1 MMKCNDYQKNWLL
14 VSIYLLL
21 KYIKLLIHN
30 VIKTHFKVYDLF
42 CDQNNSWNMFNEQI
56 FWQLNRY
63 CYENYGMG
71 NNFIKAPC
79 YLYYLL
85 NVSSVEISLFIC
97 GVPHRKSSV
106 EVHDMVWLTM
116 NLLSCLLPLTF
127 VHKVKKYHKN
137 SWKMSDFQ
145 VWSWPIPT
153 LF

>member
-1 MMKCNDYQKNWLL
+1 MKQILL
-14 VSIYLLL
+14 W
-21 KYIKLLIHN
+21 KWWDGH
-30 VIKTHFKVYDLF
+30 
-42 CDQNNSWNMFNEQI
+42 
-56 FWQLNRY
+56 
-63 CYENYGMG
+63 
-71 NNFIKAPC
+71 NFIKAPC

-106 EVHDMVWLTM
+106 EVQDMVWLTM

-137 SWKMSDFQ
+137 SWNMSDFQ

-153 LF
+153 LFQNLIASILYCCYYHKWINLLQYAHFKWQIMSWDCRCGFLNHIDSF

>member
-1 MMKCNDYQKNWLL
+1 MWSIIWFSQKCKNDKNILM
-14 VSIYLLL
+14 IIINRL
-21 KYIKLLIHN
+21 KFMFYF
-30 VIKTHFKVYDLF
+30 VM
-42 CDQNNSWNMFNEQI
+42 NNIWKKYNEQI
-56 FWQLNRY
+56 FWQLKRY

-106 EVHDMVWLTM
+106 EVHDIVWLTM
-116 NLLSCLLPLTF
+116 YLLSCLLPSTY
-127 VHKVKKYHKN
+127 VHKVKKCHKN
-137 SWKMSDFQ
+137 SWNMSDFQ

>member
-1 MMKCNDYQKNWLL
+1 M

-30 VIKTHFKVYDLF
+30 VIKTHFNLYVLF
-42 CDQNNSWNMFNEQI
+42 CDQNDSWNMFSEQI
-56 FWQLNRY
+56 FWQLKRY

-79 YLYYLL
+79 YVYYLL
-85 NVSSVEISLFIC
+85 NVWSVEISLFIC

-106 EVHDMVWLTM
+106 EVHDIVWLAMYSTVM
-116 NLLSCLLPLTF
+116 F
-127 VHKVKKYHKN
+127 VAINFCTQCKKYHKN
-137 SWKMSDFQ
+137 SWNMSDFQ